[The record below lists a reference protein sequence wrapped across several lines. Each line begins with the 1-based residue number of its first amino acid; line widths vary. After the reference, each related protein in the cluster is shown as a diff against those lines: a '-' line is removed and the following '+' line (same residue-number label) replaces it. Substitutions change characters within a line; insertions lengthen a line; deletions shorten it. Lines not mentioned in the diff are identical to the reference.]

1 MIHDFLAIYLGPP
14 PEGFAFLSY
23 VVGSMILLVIIWSLL
38 KFFAGLLNL
47 FKINK

>member
-1 MIHDFLAIYLGPP
+1 MILDFLDNYLGLPP
-14 PEGFAFLSY
+14 DGFAFMSY